1 MFLEANNKWKSTNTA
16 VCILSPKINASLKP
30 HIKPSV
36 KVWVNDLLC
45 FCWSWSAHLSFLYR
59 HTCLV
64 LKKKTITYYVMVNL
78 HCIFPKSQ
86 SFKSKLWESTHLIIS
101 YRIYV
106 VLRGCAPWPLDFPKH
121 PPTFPQ
127 KNALHVSGALLRQ
140 ATALESSLAAAHAPH
155 RADGSLETYKK
166 LIEPISAW

>member
-1 MFLEANNKWKSTNTA
+1 MFLEASNKWKSTNTA

-127 KNALHVSGALLRQ
+127 KKRIACLRCIASPSDCVGIISGSGSR
-140 ATALESSLAAAHAPH
+140 SSSSWRILG
-155 RADGSLETYKK
+155 D
-166 LIEPISAW
+166 I